1 MSQNIASN
9 PNHAQWIEVLRSGVP
24 IGVFTFLGVD
34 SMLQSDLWIS
44 SVEGSMFHPSP
55 CLRNQKIHHLTILE
69 GCWFCQYSQI
79 ALKPLRILLF

>member
-24 IGVFTFLGVD
+24 IGVFTLLGVD

-55 CLRNQKIHHLTILE
+55 
-69 GCWFCQYSQI
+69 
-79 ALKPLRILLF
+79 